1 MCLLKILMFSSI
13 HLRDGEEYKTLIS
26 FCDYSVLC
34 RQRQAEGIV
43 CAKARGVYK
52 GRRKTIDEDCM
63 RASLV
68 SQPSLVLQCEDIP
81 SKLVDHFQGQL
92 QRVLASS
99 SAIRAT

>member
-68 SQPSLVLQCEDIP
+68 SQPSLILQFAGQSIP
-81 SKLVDHFQGQL
+81 VGGPLSGGYSCGQTKFHGL
-92 QRVLASS
+92 M
-99 SAIRAT
+99 